1 MELLHLLHLR
11 TTLRSV
17 KGPSKPITAN
27 WDGVCEF
34 SRSVSGSL
42 GGFEKIVSLIEKEP
56 LKFVPG
62 ESFAY
67 SNTNYIA
74 LGRVVE
80 VVSGESYRRYIQRHL
95 FDPAG
100 MSQSTTIA
108 EENAV
113 ENMAIGFA
121 SDSNEPEHIV
131 PALRFNPGLAWS
143 AGYIVSTVGDLE
155 KWDTALRNGR
165 IISPADWR
173 RSTQFSDFGQDNRW
187 ETEGTF
193 HFYFI

>member
-1 MELLHLLHLR
+1 MRLARLAPCLANGKQARTPRFRKIVSIRQLLNQTSGLADYFA
-11 TTLRSV
+11 V
-17 KGPSKPITAN
+17 KGF
-27 WDGVCEF
+27 DEHE
-34 SRSVSGSL
+34 L

-100 MSQSTTIA
+100 MSQSATIA

-113 ENMAIGFA
+113 ENMAVGFA
-121 SDSNEPEHIV
+121 SDPTARCLKRFFRLLLLLIQIFRLPEKIQ
-131 PALRFNPGLAWS
+131 R
-143 AGYIVSTVGDLE
+143 
-155 KWDTALRNGR
+155 
-165 IISPADWR
+165 
-173 RSTQFSDFGQDNRW
+173 
-187 ETEGTF
+187 
-193 HFYFI
+193 